1 MKHILSLLTV
11 IFCLQVFAQKA
22 VISTQQFTIQGKIKQ
37 PITITLSDLE
47 KYPTVNIPDVVIT
60 NYLGQAHG
68 KLTHLKGI
76 LLKDILKKAE
86 LSEAN
91 PKLFSTFYYVLTAAD
106 GYSVVYSWNELWNG
120 PVGEHTFIITTKN
133 SESLQKMNDG
143 ILVLTPIDFI
153 TGRRHVKWLKIID
166 VKQATPI
173 Q

>member
-1 MKHILSLLTV
+1 MKYLLLFLTV
-11 IFCLQVFAQKA
+11 MASLQVSAQKA
-22 VISTQQFTIQGKIKQ
+22 VTPTQQFTIQGKVKQ
-37 PITITLSDLE
+37 PIIFTLTDLE
-47 KYPTVNIPDVVIT
+47 KYSTVNIPDVVIT
-60 NYLGQAHG
+60 NYLGEARG

-106 GYSVVYSWNELWNG
+106 GYSVVYSWNELLNG
-120 PVGEHTFIITTKN
+120 PVGEHTYIITTKN

-153 TGRRHVKWLKIID
+153 TGRRHVKWLKTID